1 MTQKR
6 LATQAG
12 EGVGAGTCGM
22 RAISV
27 LAALHIAPHS
37 LTSATLCPIAQAVG
51 YVREIVSALL
61 TPSFKGKAD
70 RRCYVSTYNKVDTY
84 DRDQCRVEEQIG
96 QRTKA

>member
-1 MTQKR
+1 MTTNR
-6 LATQAG
+6 
-12 EGVGAGTCGM
+12 
-22 RAISV
+22 
-27 LAALHIAPHS
+27 
-37 LTSATLCPIAQAVG
+37 SATRFIELPRIEPIVSE
-51 YVREIVSALL
+51 YVRLRGICSVSALL